1 MSQTVRYPGRAFL
14 KVLQDHARGQAASDL
29 DPQAVVAGSTL
40 VILACSK
47 TAPRPISAE
56 VHAPRPIQALWGS
69 TLSVHWQ
76 AGRS

>member
-40 VILACSK
+40 VILACSRN
-47 TAPRPISAE
+47 ADGAGSSRPW
-56 VHAPRPIQALWGS
+56 VQPQAD
-69 TLSVHWQ
+69 Q
-76 AGRS
+76 R